1 MLWSFLMSKINQ
13 SLTTWN
19 NTVATAGPTLIHTED
34 QKSAANAVKG
44 GEEKSEANQ
53 NMSVVAMLHAQ
64 VKNSLSSGR
73 QRLAFAFFNCTKS
86 AKLRRYQP
94 DSTSLQSQ
102 FDRRSNVNGSI
113 AR

>member
-1 MLWSFLMSKINQ
+1 MSKINQ

-53 NMSVVAMLHAQ
+53 NMSVFAMLHAQ

-73 QRLAFAFFNCTKS
+73 KMLAFAFFNCTKP

-102 FDRRSNVNGSI
+102 FERRSNVNGSI

>member
-1 MLWSFLMSKINQ
+1 MSKINQ

-19 NTVATAGPTLIHTED
+19 NTVATAGPALIHTED
-34 QKSAANAVKG
+34 QKSAAIAVKG
-44 GEEKSEANQ
+44 GEEKYEANQ

-64 VKNSLSSGR
+64 VKNSLSNR